1 MAIEDGL
8 ILGTL
13 LGLLHGTD
21 FITGDEKRGKI
32 HSILELFEGLR
43 KQRTTLNVKG
53 AIANRYMFHLPD
65 GPEQEQ
71 RDEDLAEVDWE
82 NPCRWQ
88 WADLGY
94 QKKMLSFDLMS
105 DTNKAFGVWAEKESE
120 QRRTPRAQALL

>member
-13 LGLLHGTD
+13 LGRLYDID
-21 FITGDEKRGKI
+21 FVSGGEKRRTI
-32 HSILELFEGLR
+32 HSILELFESLR

-53 AIANRYMFHLPD
+53 AIANRYMYHLPD

-71 RDEDLAEVDWE
+71 RDKDLAEVDWE
-82 NPCRWQ
+82 TPCRWQ

-94 QKKMLSFDLMS
+94 QRKMLGFDMMG
-105 DTNKAFGVWAEKESE
+105 DTNKAFEAWAEKERE
-120 QRRTPRAQALL
+120 YRRTPRAQPSL